1 MKSEIVMKEEGRKYP
16 WLGIA
21 DDGDI
26 VLFIKENCG
35 VVIRNADVSDCYVGY
50 YEEEWWMDRF
60 KYFKGKVILSN
71 D

>member
-1 MKSEIVMKEEGRKYP
+1 MKSEVVMKEEGRKYP

-50 YEEEWWMDRF
+50 YVLGFE
-60 KYFKGKVILSN
+60 
-71 D
+71 